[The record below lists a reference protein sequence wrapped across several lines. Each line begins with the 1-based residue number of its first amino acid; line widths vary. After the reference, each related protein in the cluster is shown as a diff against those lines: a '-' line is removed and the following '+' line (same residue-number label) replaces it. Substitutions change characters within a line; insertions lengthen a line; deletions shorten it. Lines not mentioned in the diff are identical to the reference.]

1 MTFEIEKEL
10 SAAMR
15 VARTAGAKVFARCC
29 ELSGVREDPGADAY
43 GLSVDVGSQGE
54 AFESM
59 HRLVN
64 DLETPIER
72 ARLIRLYLAWKGH
85 VKSQYILGD
94 NFRLGRNIGED
105 CEMARYWYQKAAEAG
120 DSSAQN
126 NLGVMLASG
135 LGGPKDVEKAVYWYT
150 KGAEGGDGVAKGNLG
165 MHLAEGRGARRN
177 YRAAARLLKE
187 AIKEDPYYSRNHLLL
202 AQCYEH
208 GVGGRSAR
216 RLALHHYQEA
226 SDFGSLE
233 AREALKRLGG
243 RRAKRSPDAADL
255 V

>member
-10 SAAMR
+10 SAAMH

-29 ELSGVREDPGADAY
+29 ELSGVREAPGAEAY
-43 GLSVDVGSQGE
+43 ALSVDAQSQDVAFGS
-54 AFESM
+54 M
-59 HRLVN
+59 DRMVN
-64 DLETPIER
+64 DLETPIAH

-85 VKSQYILGD
+85 VKSQYLEGD
-94 NFRLGRNIGED
+94 NFRLGRNVAED
-105 CEMARYWYQKAAEAG
+105 SEVARYSYQKAAEAG

-126 NLGVMLASG
+126 NLGVMLAAG

-165 MHLAEGRGARRN
+165 MHLLEGRGARRN

-226 SDFGSLE
+226 SDFGSAE
-233 AREALKRLGG
+233 AREALRRLSAD
-243 RRAKRSPDAADL
+243 AK
-255 V
+255 

>member
-29 ELSGVREDPGADAY
+29 ELSGVREAPGAEAY
-43 GLSVDVGSQGE
+43 ALSVDVESQGE

-165 MHLAEGRGARRN
+165 MHLIEGRGARRN

-233 AREALKRLGG
+233 ARKALKRLVG

>member
-43 GLSVDVGSQGE
+43 GLSVDVESQDE

-226 SDFGSLE
+226 SDFGSIE

>member
-15 VARTAGAKVFARCC
+15 VARAAGAKVFARCC
-29 ELSGVREDPGADAY
+29 ELSGVREAQGAEAY
-43 GLSVDVGSQGE
+43 ALSVDAQSQDE
-54 AFESM
+54 AFGSM
-59 HRLVN
+59 DRMVN
-64 DLETPIER
+64 DLETPIAH

-85 VKSQYILGD
+85 VKSQYLEGD
-94 NFRLGRNIGED
+94 NFRLGRNVVED
-105 CEMARYWYQKAAEAG
+105 SEIARYWYQKAAEAG

-126 NLGVMLASG
+126 NLGVMLAAG

-150 KGAEGGDGVAKGNLG
+150 KGAEGGDGV
-165 MHLAEGRGARRN
+165 
-177 YRAAARLLKE
+177 AARLLKE

-226 SDFGSLE
+226 SDFGSAE
-233 AREALKRLGG
+233 AREALRRL
-243 RRAKRSPDAADL
+243 SAASK
-255 V
+255 

>member
-43 GLSVDVGSQGE
+43 GLSVDVESQDE

-165 MHLAEGRGARRN
+165 MHLAEGRGTRRN

-226 SDFGSLE
+226 SDFGSIE

>member
-15 VARTAGAKVFARCC
+15 VARTAGAKAFARCC
-29 ELSGVREDPGADAY
+29 ELSGVREAPGAEAY
-43 GLSVDVGSQGE
+43 ALSVDAQSQDE
-54 AFESM
+54 AFGSM
-59 HRLVN
+59 DRMVN
-64 DLETPIER
+64 DLETPMAH

-85 VKSQYILGD
+85 VKSQYLEGD
-94 NFRLGRNIGED
+94 NFRLGRNVVED
-105 CEMARYWYQKAAEAG
+105 SEIARYWYQKAAEAG

-126 NLGVMLASG
+126 NLGVMLAAG

-165 MHLAEGRGARRN
+165 MHLLEGRGARRN
-177 YRAAARLLKE
+177 YRAAAHLLKE

-226 SDFGSLE
+226 SDFGSAE
-233 AREALKRLGG
+233 AREALRRLSAA
-243 RRAKRSPDAADL
+243 AK
-255 V
+255 

>member
-29 ELSGVREDPGADAY
+29 ELSGVRENPGADAY
-43 GLSVDVGSQGE
+43 GLSVDVESQDE

-105 CEMARYWYQKAAEAG
+105 SEIARYWYQKAAEAG
-120 DSSAQN
+120 DPCAQN

-165 MHLAEGRGARRN
+165 MHLAEGRGTRRN

-208 GVGGRSAR
+208 GVGGRSAH

-226 SDFGSLE
+226 SDFGSIE

>member
-43 GLSVDVGSQGE
+43 GLSVDAQSQDE

-64 DLETPIER
+64 DLDTPIER

-94 NFRLGRNIGED
+94 NFRLGRNIGDDSEI
-105 CEMARYWYQKAAEAG
+105 ARYWYQKAAEAG
-120 DSSAQN
+120 DPSAQN
-126 NLGVMLASG
+126 NLGVMLAAG
-135 LGGPKDVEKAVYWYT
+135 LGGPKDVEKAVYWYM

-165 MHLAEGRGARRN
+165 MHLAEGRGTRRN
-177 YRAAARLLKE
+177 YRAAARLLRE

-208 GVGGRSAR
+208 GVGGRSGR
-216 RLALHHYQEA
+216 RLAMHHYQEA

-233 AREALKRLGG
+233 ARKALKRLSAVS
-243 RRAKRSPDAADL
+243 R
-255 V
+255 

>member
-10 SAAMR
+10 SVAMR

-43 GLSVDVGSQGE
+43 GLSVDVESQDE

-165 MHLAEGRGARRN
+165 MHLIEGRGARRN

-233 AREALKRLGG
+233 ARKALKRLGG

>member
-43 GLSVDVGSQGE
+43 RLSVDVESRDE

-165 MHLAEGRGARRN
+165 MHLAEGRGARRD

-226 SDFGSLE
+226 SDFGSIE

>member
-43 GLSVDVGSQGE
+43 GLSVDVESQDE

-105 CEMARYWYQKAAEAG
+105 SEIARYWYQKAAEAG
-120 DSSAQN
+120 DPCAQN

-165 MHLAEGRGARRN
+165 MHLAEGRGTRRN